1 MIVVIHKNITDL
13 KMMNDHST
21 DLTLL
26 RQLKEYVY
34 DIIGCCQR
42 VHQGMGPFLNEY
54 MYQDALEIEL
64 SEQEIPFVKEFSFLA
79 HYHGKPIKHMHRV
92 DFKLKEH
99 VFLECKAVEKLG
111 NEERQQLWNYMRLSN
126 TIIGILYNF
135 APIKDQCEKYYL
147 DNDTKR
153 IIAF

>member
-13 KMMNDHST
+13 KMMIDHST

-64 SEQEIPFVKEFSFLA
+64 SEQEMQYSLVAILSMTI
-79 HYHGKPIKHMHRV
+79 G
-92 DFKLKEH
+92 LK
-99 VFLECKAVEKLG
+99 A
-111 NEERQQLWNYMRLSN
+111 YS
-126 TIIGILYNF
+126 
-135 APIKDQCEKYYL
+135 
-147 DNDTKR
+147 
-153 IIAF
+153 